1 MEIGY
6 NLNLNDLSHTIS
18 SSFKKIAS
26 LPLQQK
32 IIGVVS
38 LIFLSFLMTYF
49 FVINRSKIKAQFN
62 PPDLQKVDDI
72 QNIANKKGINK
83 NNEGEGEFQENK
95 LKKNLETPK
104 TKEIPPSSEKAN
116 AAHDNINGVQAKS
129 EITLKELVDI
139 VVDNLDIQFPIM
151 RGNCKVGQY
160 SEKDVAGHGTNAL
173 LPYYHTH
180 NNKEY
185 FHQSIQN
192 SINEIE
198 EFVKERKIS
207 LGDVSIRMIIQDH
220 NEDLFHLQAFNKKQS
235 DGTFFRKASFR
246 NRKDANPEDNQSPAA
261 KGCIEATSAKE
272 WTKKACEGM
281 QYNMSRLDWVLKHRI
296 PLHLY
301 S

>member
-1 MEIGY
+1 MEIGF

-18 SSFKKIAS
+18 SSLKKITS

-38 LIFLSFLMTYF
+38 LIFLSFLMTYL
-49 FVINRSKIKAQFN
+49 VINRSKIKAQFN

-72 QNIANKKGINK
+72 QNIANKKVIN
-83 NNEGEGEFQENK
+83 NNNEGEFQENK
-95 LKKNLETPK
+95 LKDQETLK
-104 TKEIPPSSEKAN
+104 TKEIPPSSEKTH
-116 AAHDNINGVQAKS
+116 AAHNNINGVQAKS

-139 VVDNLDIQFPIM
+139 VVDNIDIQFPIM
-151 RGNCKVGQY
+151 RGDCKVDQY
-160 SEKDVAGHGTNAL
+160 SKKDVAGLSTNAPINNYL
-173 LPYYHTH
+173 T
-180 NNKEY
+180 NKEC
-185 FHQSIQN
+185 FRQSIQDAIN
-192 SINEIE
+192 SVE
-198 EFVKERKIS
+198 EFVKERKIP
-207 LGDVSIRMIIQDH
+207 LGDVSIRMIVQDH
-220 NEDLFHLQAFNKKQS
+220 HEDLFHLQAFNKKQS
-235 DGTFFRKASFR
+235 DGSFFRKASFR

-281 QYNMSRLDWVLKHRI
+281 QYNMNSLDWLLKYHI

>member
-1 MEIGY
+1 MEIGF

-18 SSFKKIAS
+18 SSLKKITS

-38 LIFLSFLMTYF
+38 LIFFSFLMTYL
-49 FVINRSKIKAQFN
+49 VINRSKIKAQFN

-83 NNEGEGEFQENK
+83 NNEGEFQEKK
-95 LKKNLETPK
+95 LNDQETPK
-104 TKEIPPSSEKAN
+104 TKEIPPSTEKTN
-116 AAHDNINGVQAKS
+116 ASLDNIKDIQAKN
-129 EITLKELVDI
+129 ELKLSELVDI

-151 RGNCKVGQY
+151 RGDCKVDQY
-160 SEKDVAGHGTNAL
+160 SEKDVGGLRTNA
-173 LPYYHTH
+173 PIAYYRTD
-180 NNKEY
+180 NNKEH
-185 FHQSIQN
+185 FHQSIQDA
-192 SINEIE
+192 INRVE
-198 EFVKERKIS
+198 EFVKERKVS

-220 NEDLFHLQAFNKKQS
+220 HEDLFFLEAFNKKQS
-235 DGTFFRKASFR
+235 DGSFFRKASFR

-281 QYNMSRLDWVLKHRI
+281 QYNMNYLDRLLEHHI
-296 PLHLY
+296 PFHLY